1 MTSKIKQKGQLAMS
15 PELPPVPLSFLKERV
30 FEGAENENK
39 VDQPLDSVPSL
50 PPFV

>member
-15 PELPPVPLSFLKERV
+15 PELPPVPLRFLKERV
-30 FEGAENENK
+30 FGAENENK

-50 PPFV
+50 PPFM